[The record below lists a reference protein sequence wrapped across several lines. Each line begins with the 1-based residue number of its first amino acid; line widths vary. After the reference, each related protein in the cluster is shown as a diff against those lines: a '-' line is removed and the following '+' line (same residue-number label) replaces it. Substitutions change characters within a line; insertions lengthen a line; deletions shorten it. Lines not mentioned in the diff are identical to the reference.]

1 MITGMRNRN
10 PINPIIE
17 EELTRLGYV
26 SKHENAR
33 VTMRGGTPTWKKD
46 FAITSSIIQALQD
59 AIPLIL
65 AKNGRIGQPLTP
77 DEMAFNVPFWTQM
90 VFRHYFWQGRDVSTS
105 FDVNSLVSQKR
116 IDFSHILRLDNPDQV
131 LYRVEKNSTVPFP
144 SVPKPLHSPISGL
157 DNAQIMRAFIRN
169 FSSLSDQ
176 FRQRKN
182 DLDDLVPKDKW
193 ITILSN
199 HATWANL
206 SIIAFF
212 LEHSLGVNPE
222 RIFTLVWP
230 SITTNEFTLAWAR
243 RFSNLIK
250 TMPDTERGNTG
261 YPHADKVSSRAIK
274 QVLQIMSTSAWNHAF
289 LLIAPSGTTDKFD
302 SETWK
307 INLARPS
314 KGTLSTIERLAQ
326 RWNPQLLIWVN
337 DLLLFPWNKSPRLWQ
352 PVHVSFSPFFRN
364 NHIEELPNYV
374 LDKYGKPIGS
384 WMDTKT
390 I

>member
-17 EELTRLGYV
+17 QELTRLGYV
-26 SKHENAR
+26 SKHEIAR
-33 VTMRGGTPTWKKD
+33 VTMKGGTPKWKRD

-59 AIPLIL
+59 VLPIIL

-77 DEMAFNVPFWTQM
+77 DEIAFNVPFWTQT
-90 VFRHYFWQGRDVSTS
+90 VFRHYFWDGTDVSTS
-105 FDVNSLVSQKR
+105 FDVNSLVSRKR
-116 IDFSHILRLDNPDQV
+116 ADFSRILRLDNPDQV
-131 LYRVEKNSTVPFP
+131 FYGVDKNSIIPFP
-144 SVPKPLHSPISGL
+144 SVPEPLHSRISGL
-157 DNAQIMRAFIRN
+157 SNVQIMHAFIRN

-182 DLDDLVPKDKW
+182 DLNDLVPKDKW

-230 SITTNEFTLAWAR
+230 SITTNEFTLAWAL

-261 YPHADKVSSRAIK
+261 YPHADQVCSKAIK
-274 QVLQIMSTSAWNHAF
+274 KILQIMSTSAWNRAF

-314 KGTLSTIERLAQ
+314 EGTLSIVERLAEK
-326 RWNPQLLIWVN
+326 WNPQWVIWVN
-337 DLLLFPWNKSPRLWQ
+337 DRLLFPWNKSPRLLQ
-352 PVHVSFSPFFRN
+352 PLHMSLSQFFRD
-364 NHIEELPNYV
+364 NHVKELPNYV

-384 WMDTKT
+384 WKDNQS